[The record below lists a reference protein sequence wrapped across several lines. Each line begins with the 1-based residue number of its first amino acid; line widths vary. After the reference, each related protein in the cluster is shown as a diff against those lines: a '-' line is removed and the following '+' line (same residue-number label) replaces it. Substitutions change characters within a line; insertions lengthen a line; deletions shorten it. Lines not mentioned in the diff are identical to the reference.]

1 MYLFADA
8 LKEIQ
13 NCNSNKEL
21 FLLQTENKN
30 FNRYF
35 FSTTKTNRII
45 LNREIKKLKKKLK
58 N

>member
-8 LKEIQ
+8 LKDIQ
-13 NCNSNKEL
+13 NCNNNKEL
-21 FLLQTENKN
+21 ILLQTENKN

-35 FSTTKTNRII
+35 FSTNKTNRIV
-45 LNREIKKLKKKLK
+45 LNREIKKLKKKFK